1 MKPDGVS
8 TAALEPME
16 ALESNP
22 GNEAAPAVGQEPNQA
37 ASPMEE
43 EMSQQPVGE
52 MGQVEP
58 QPEQAKDTPAAKTS
72 NKTSGDSKAKTTN
85 KATTK
90 TKPTTTSPTKPTAGS
105 RSNTS
110 QSRLSNGVSKPQTNG
125 VAKKSTP
132 APDKK
137 SIPTSAPAKKPTGT
151 AGVAASKSK
160 VGEKKTTGAAPA
172 TNGAK
177 STTGPTAA
185 KKTPST
191 TANGVKTNTTA
202 AAAKKPPAPKPA
214 SATPTKPSS
223 AASPKPNKPPVSKTT
238 RPTTGTAAS
247 SRPATGSTRPP
258 STSTTKSSTATAK
271 PPTPKT
277 PPPTAKPAAPKP
289 TPTTP
294 SGGKPPASQTSR
306 NSTPVKKD
314 VTKPA
319 TPAAKKPAESPRP
332 SSTTKSAKPDTPKSA
347 SKSDVTAKKP
357 TTTKAADTK
366 TPSRSKTQESKPTPS
381 KDVSKAPGSKTA
393 AKTSSPK
400 KTVGSSTPTPVKR
413 GPKAATIAEP
423 EKEISATVAAAA
435 AIATAAAVI
444 AGPQEPEPSAEV
456 AVEPPAATLE
466 AVQEKPSEPTPEPVS
481 APVSEPVR
489 EPTPE
494 PVREPTPEPVREP
507 TPEPREPTPE
517 PVREPTPE
525 PVREPTPEPVREPTP
540 EPIRE
545 PTPEPVQEPSPVQA
559 QEASPEPPVE
569 PLSQPSAEPP
579 SSVQLSAQL
588 DLFKYDESANDSVS
602 SLGTTVM
609 SPPCSPPG
617 PVSPVREPQTASSL
631 LDMHI
636 QSDPWDR
643 NEPLTSS
650 DFASQG
656 TVNMM
661 NFQTEEERENKEH
674 FEAEKTREEEED
686 EDEDEEEE
694 EEKENLFMPT
704 STAPSA
710 EAFNMMAQPHLLGT
724 SPMDDFTSRDL
735 ISPHE
740 KEEAVEKADEEI
752 NEDDEEEEDED
763 EEQRRLGHQPS
774 SMITDMSMSQPSEE
788 FQVRSSGFGGSAGW
802 HGDDLLSGMDSE
814 DVSSCTSSRQQG
826 VSDLSST
833 QHTAILEGT
842 QSSDALVDSSLRGS
856 EGDGNLMGSPNVET
870 LANEEEDDDEE
881 DERVDD
887 MDLSSEKVEE
897 HHKVFQQQEQD
908 EEEDE
913 DVEMRSEG
921 VTESCGV
928 ADEDDFN
935 EEERLDN
942 LNRSVPPP
950 CMPPA
955 SSWGQTNPFSDTWG
969 QPASLLSV
977 SSPSPVSDHGAAESE
992 TPTQS
997 PAQACLDSS
1006 APSFAAQSEQEP
1018 QQHQSA
1024 HDEANLL
1031 AAPAVGMS
1039 QSSTLSGTGLAA
1051 RSSSET
1057 STPEELR
1064 DYDSSSGVES
1074 RSDKQQTPV
1083 PASVQPDMEQ
1093 DLGIHL
1099 EKGDGEEEEA
1109 ETLPADEV
1117 LGTGPPTAPAS
1128 APSSPSTSGDE
1139 ASDTEGEMQINDP
1152 DAPMMMD
1159 ESAGFESPTPT
1170 CNLPALEEDEE
1181 AADTAVGE
1189 GEEDGGGATPQSA
1202 NSVASYGFDCT
1213 TSNSNAHSMAESCG
1227 KSPGIFS
1234 LENEEQLPEEAKD
1247 PSLIKELTLPSA
1259 AAAAQAE
1266 ELLGRPVDLM
1276 PLGFP
1281 GDIQPSLDEHHYM
1294 LGGKGCSRPPWG
1306 SRPVGAQSPPW
1317 GPGIWRHRRQPA
1329 TILLNRL

>member
-1 MKPDGVS
+1 
-8 TAALEPME
+8 
-16 ALESNP
+16 
-22 GNEAAPAVGQEPNQA
+22 
-37 ASPMEE
+37 
-43 EMSQQPVGE
+43 
-52 MGQVEP
+52 
-58 QPEQAKDTPAAKTS
+58 
-72 NKTSGDSKAKTTN
+72 
-85 KATTK
+85 
-90 TKPTTTSPTKPTAGS
+90 
-105 RSNTS
+105 
-110 QSRLSNGVSKPQTNG
+110 
-125 VAKKSTP
+125 
-132 APDKK
+132 
-137 SIPTSAPAKKPTGT
+137 
-151 AGVAASKSK
+151 
-160 VGEKKTTGAAPA
+160 
-172 TNGAK
+172 
-177 STTGPTAA
+177 
-185 KKTPST
+185 
-191 TANGVKTNTTA
+191 
-202 AAAKKPPAPKPA
+202 
-214 SATPTKPSS
+214 
-223 AASPKPNKPPVSKTT
+223 
-238 RPTTGTAAS
+238 
-247 SRPATGSTRPP
+247 
-258 STSTTKSSTATAK
+258 
-271 PPTPKT
+271 
-277 PPPTAKPAAPKP
+277 
-289 TPTTP
+289 
-294 SGGKPPASQTSR
+294 
-306 NSTPVKKD
+306 
-314 VTKPA
+314 
-319 TPAAKKPAESPRP
+319 
-332 SSTTKSAKPDTPKSA
+332 
-347 SKSDVTAKKP
+347 
-357 TTTKAADTK
+357 
-366 TPSRSKTQESKPTPS
+366 
-381 KDVSKAPGSKTA
+381 
-393 AKTSSPK
+393 
-400 KTVGSSTPTPVKR
+400 
-413 GPKAATIAEP
+413 
-423 EKEISATVAAAA
+423 
-435 AIATAAAVI
+435 
-444 AGPQEPEPSAEV
+444 
-456 AVEPPAATLE
+456 
-466 AVQEKPSEPTPEPVS
+466 
-481 APVSEPVR
+481 
-489 EPTPE
+489 
-494 PVREPTPEPVREP
+494 
-507 TPEPREPTPE
+507 
-517 PVREPTPE
+517 
-525 PVREPTPEPVREPTP
+525 
-540 EPIRE
+540 
-545 PTPEPVQEPSPVQA
+545 
-559 QEASPEPPVE
+559 
-569 PLSQPSAEPP
+569 
-579 SSVQLSAQL
+579 
-588 DLFKYDESANDSVS
+588 
-602 SLGTTVM
+602 M

-1294 LGGKGCSRPPWG
+1294 LGGKAAADHLGEVDPLEPSHHLGAQESGDTGDSQPPYYSTVCDKTDSFLAGDVKRQEADGGRKLQTHSQEDNWNQNHTTTVPIANGHYLALVPGNRRPIDPTLAAHFAKIAPPPLIETGVDSRAGGEQLRRLEQHQQKLREMQHRQEQEKQKRQWLEEERLRLEQQKQLEKQRRELLQLQLQQQQQEHRQRRQVMQWQLELEQQYRMQQKQIQQQQQLRRSPTGVMLSPSSG
-1306 SRPVGAQSPPW
+1306 LCTIYEAMETSDEEDEARGEQNRNRQVVGKRMPFSQTVAPDFHRQLRPVPPQELEWNKKVDMVQQLINQTLMLSGDGGCPPLLLLPVGTGGTLSPLESSMWPNMLPQFSPPAATVTSVSSYSPDSR
-1317 GPGIWRHRRQPA
+1317 GSSPPGDWTVVEVETQH
-1329 TILLNRL
+1329 